1 MNDEIIA
8 MIKRD
13 IERCE
18 NHTDRNGSEKLFQA
32 LAGKYNS
39 LFPGFMQD
47 IPLNGKVASGIG
59 EYDFRNELNAI
70 KEKLKMKLLIA
81 EGSDPLHSFKS
92 MFKEDLER
100 LKKFA
105 EDKDGRFPESEKQL
119 LYKEVTAKYYP
130 YVPKLGDG
138 LYEFTA
144 DLGFFDEVSGSSLDH
159 NIAQLYFKMITYQ
172 SLGFPGLIEKAKADS
187 GPIINLTTKNE
198 NHNRNEIQSNIEFSF
213 DAVREQVEGMTSL
226 PYEDM
231 EDILT
236 KINELEEII
245 KSQDSKGK
253 KWSRA
258 KGIIKWIADKGVDV
272 GIAMLP
278 LLLNIR

>member
-1 MNDEIIA
+1 
-8 MIKRD
+8 
-13 IERCE
+13 
-18 NHTDRNGSEKLFQA
+18 
-32 LAGKYNS
+32 
-39 LFPGFMQD
+39 
-47 IPLNGKVASGIG
+47 
-59 EYDFRNELNAI
+59 
-70 KEKLKMKLLIA
+70 
-81 EGSDPLHSFKS
+81 
-92 MFKEDLER
+92 
-100 LKKFA
+100 
-105 EDKDGRFPESEKQL
+105 
-119 LYKEVTAKYYP
+119 
-130 YVPKLGDG
+130 
-138 LYEFTA
+138 
-144 DLGFFDEVSGSSLDH
+144 
-159 NIAQLYFKMITYQ
+159 MITYQ
-172 SLGFPGLIEKAKADS
+172 SLGFPSLIEKAKADS